1 MKKNNTF
8 KIIAENYEALSKS
21 HQRVA
26 DYILQHSDR
35 AVYMTA
41 RKIASNLG
49 ISEST
54 VVRFATSLGYE
65 GYPAFQEHLRS
76 CSHAARSTRL
86 KLTQNLEAQDKYSL
100 LVQSL
105 RRDLN
110 DLTNIYEMINLPAV
124 KLAASKISSS
134 TRVFLLGK
142 RSSGVLV
149 DYLYYYLNFFHDNVR
164 ILESN
169 VLDLFEQLVHVKKDD
184 LVVMFS
190 FPRYARSTIEMAK
203 YIKQQGGQIVAI
215 TDNLDAPIAQYS
227 VHTLLAPYSRD
238 SFIDSLVAPL
248 ALLNTL
254 ITCLAYDDIEFTEAK
269 LKVLEQLWEEQEV
282 YF

>member
-1 MKKNNTF
+1 MKKTNTF
-8 KIIAENYEALSKS
+8 ELTAESYETLSKS

-35 AVYMTA
+35 VVYMTA
-41 RKIASNLG
+41 KKIASNLG

-54 VVRFATSLGYE
+54 VVRFATSLGYN
-65 GYPAFQEHLRS
+65 GYPSFQEHLRN
-76 CSHAARSTRL
+76 CTHAAMSTRL
-86 KLTQNLEAQDKYSL
+86 KLTQNLESQDRYSL

-105 RRDLN
+105 KRDLD
-110 DLTNIYEMINLPAV
+110 DLKNIYEMINLPAV

-134 TRVFLLGK
+134 PRVFLLGK

-164 ILESN
+164 VLESN
-169 VLDLFEQLVHVKKDD
+169 VLDLFEQLVHIKKDD
-184 LVVMFS
+184 CVVMFS
-190 FPRYARSTIEMAK
+190 FPRYAKSTIEMAK
-203 YIKQQGGQIVAI
+203 YIKHQGGQIIAV
-215 TDNLDAPIAQYS
+215 TDNLDAPIVEYS
-227 VHTLLAPYSRD
+227 SHTLIAPYARD
-238 SFIDSLVAPL
+238 SIIDSLVAPI

-254 ITCLAYDDIEFTEAK
+254 ITSMAYDDIDYTEDK
-269 LKVLEQLWEEQEV
+269 LRVLEQLWEEQDV